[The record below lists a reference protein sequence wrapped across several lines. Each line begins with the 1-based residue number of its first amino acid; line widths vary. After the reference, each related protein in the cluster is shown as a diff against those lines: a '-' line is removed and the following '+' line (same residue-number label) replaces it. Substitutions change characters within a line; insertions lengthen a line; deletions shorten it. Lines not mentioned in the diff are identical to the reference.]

1 MLFDENFDSCLGYLL
16 RTYTYIYIYIYIYIY
31 TSTFVY
37 IPTWCE
43 KHDITAS
50 SFSEWKQVVI
60 KKFKTE
66 RWYEYWVFENATL

>member
-1 MLFDENFDSCLGYLL
+1 MKILIAVWGTYYVLLL
-16 RTYTYIYIYIYIYIY
+16 RIYIYIY

-37 IPTWCE
+37 IRTWCE

-66 RWYEYWVFENATL
+66 R

>member
-16 RTYTYIYIYIYIYIY
+16 RTIYIY

-37 IPTWCE
+37 IRTWCE

-66 RWYEYWVFENATL
+66 R